1 LDATPPVGFL
11 TLLSE
16 REVAALGLNFYEQGY
31 FWGLQAL
38 DPPFKVREDFAGE
51 YPLYA
56 FP

>member
-11 TLLSE
+11 MLLSE